1 MKSKSNFIL
10 SLIKSAVVGLITSII
25 LVLVLAFLLKFI
37 QIGDNAISI
46 IDQIIKIISIFVAVL
61 TLVKASPYKILIKGG
76 LVGAIYS
83 MLTFITF
90 SALQNS
96 YNLSLNLIID
106 IALGTVAGMIVAIIL
121 NIFSRD
127 KAVNV

>member
-25 LVLVLAFLLKFI
+25 LVLILAFLLKFI

-76 LVGAIYS
+76 LVGALYS